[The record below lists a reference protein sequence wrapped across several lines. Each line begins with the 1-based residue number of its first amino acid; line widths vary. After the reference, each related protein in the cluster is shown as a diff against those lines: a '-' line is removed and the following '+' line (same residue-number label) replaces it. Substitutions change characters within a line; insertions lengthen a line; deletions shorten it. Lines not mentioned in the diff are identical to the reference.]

1 MSNLQTRNNFQPKSR
16 DQVDD
21 VTNQLFMSKDIRSVN
36 LNFKP
41 CQKVEKIETPD
52 FFLEKLG

>member
-21 VTNQLFMSKDIRSVN
+21 VTNRLFMSKDIRSVN
-36 LNFKP
+36 LNFKR